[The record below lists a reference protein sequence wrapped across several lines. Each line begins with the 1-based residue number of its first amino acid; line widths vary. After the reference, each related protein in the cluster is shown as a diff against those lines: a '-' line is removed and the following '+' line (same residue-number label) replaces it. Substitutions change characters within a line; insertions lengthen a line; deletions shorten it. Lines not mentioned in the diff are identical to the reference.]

1 MPVRW
6 GGGGGWG
13 PRRVWGAARSSDRP
27 RDSTACWGAYTPSA
41 SNTWQRTRFSMR
53 TRHTRT
59 QTKSLAR
66 ARPAARLEVSRSRL
80 PARRPAHPLQRAG
93 NGAIACRT
101 RLAMPRLHDEAEP
114 IKHGHV
120 EEQLVVLDGVA
131 APEDDRC
138 HGQWNIFSRS
148 CARQSMAVGGQWS
161 AWNGTWPGRQ
171 AVFPLGIIAG
181 LTRPRQARWRGR
193 ATDRQRGESRRSRRE
208 VGTLPSDTL
217 PACSKGDS
225 TKTRA
230 YS

>member
-171 AVFPLGIIAG
+171 AVFPLGINHNSRTDQAEAG
-181 LTRPRQARWRGR
+181 AVAWPC
-193 ATDRQRGESRRSRRE
+193 D
-208 VGTLPSDTL
+208 
-217 PACSKGDS
+217 
-225 TKTRA
+225 
-230 YS
+230 